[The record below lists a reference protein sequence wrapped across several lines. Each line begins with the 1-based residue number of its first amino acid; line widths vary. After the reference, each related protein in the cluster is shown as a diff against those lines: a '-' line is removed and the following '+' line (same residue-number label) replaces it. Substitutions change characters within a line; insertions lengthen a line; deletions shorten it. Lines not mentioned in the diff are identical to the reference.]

1 MRYSYSGGPAR
12 SLIPERGNFQLQEIC
27 FMTIDSAKEVSE
39 SAHFDLLSEIA
50 DSERKKPWQSGLY
63 AKTLDKRAD
72 FRTVLITMER
82 GARMKEHHTD
92 GTISIHVLKGAIRI
106 NVQAQAR
113 EVRTAGLFTLGP
125 SIKHDVES
133 LDDSAFLLTISW
145 PTSEKL
151 RSMEHRGYGT

>member
-1 MRYSYSGGPAR
+1 
-12 SLIPERGNFQLQEIC
+12 
-27 FMTIDSAKEVSE
+27 
-39 SAHFDLLSEIA
+39 
-50 DSERKKPWQSGLY
+50 
-63 AKTLDKRAD
+63 
-72 FRTVLITMER
+72 MER

-113 EVRTAGLFTLGP
+113 EVRAAGLFTLGP